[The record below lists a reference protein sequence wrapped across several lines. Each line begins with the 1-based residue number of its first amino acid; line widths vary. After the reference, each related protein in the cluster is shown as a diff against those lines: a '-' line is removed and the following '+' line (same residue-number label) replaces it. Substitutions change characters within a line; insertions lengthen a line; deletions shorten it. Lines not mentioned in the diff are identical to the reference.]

1 MKYSKNVY
9 SSEEDLEDMWDQMQ
23 EWELFKDSSNYG
35 NLLIVTVPVDSPPNL
50 ENWQFQLSLVDSLE
64 DKKKKKKRTGLIAD
78 RERLP
83 FAIGDMIVVMVYNEG
98 WECITWLSITK
109 DGEVEMDFDNEFYGG

>member
-64 DKKKKKKRTGLIAD
+64 DKKKFEKRTGLIAD

>member
-1 MKYSKNVY
+1 MKYSKNVC

-64 DKKKKKKRTGLIAD
+64 DKKRFEKRTGLIAD

-98 WECITWLSITK
+98 WECITWLSVTK
-109 DGEVEMDFDNEFYGG
+109 DGEVEMDFDNEFYGS